1 MMRKK
6 IIIAAI
12 TIIVIILATW
22 GWSHWFS
29 RTRIA
34 FVNYQAIELAQI
46 SRANDNG
53 MIKIENLSVEN
64 LDELNK
70 YDMVFVQAM
79 GLKLT
84 GEQRKLITTAAQKGV
99 PMLSTMITTPENDF
113 TTIAQVSADTLR
125 QYLGNGGRQNYRNLA
140 LYVRKYIDAKIFKA
154 PTPQPVVEHILGLLH
169 HRPKTEDKAAD
180 DLQFNSVNEYNAYL
194 KRQGLW
200 HEGAPAIVVMG
211 PMGEPTSLIAR
222 LEQTGNNVYPVNDIR
237 KFIDEGHA
245 DSIPLRA
252 VINMA
257 HGRVGDN
264 LVAFLQQKN
273 IPLFAPLNV
282 NQPEKD
288 WRNDKQGMMGGF
300 LSQSVTMPEIDG
312 AIRPFALFAHY
323 KGKDG
328 LDYVDAIPDRLNTFV
343 KTVNN
348 YIRLK
353 NIPNSKKRVAIYY
366 YKGPGQNA
374 LTASGMD
381 VCSSLFNLLT
391 TMKQQGYNVQ
401 GLPSSAEEL
410 GKLIQQQGAVLGTYA
425 KGAITHFIHTGHP
438 ALVNKEEY
446 DKWVKA
452 SIVGEKYKEVVKKN
466 GEFPGNYLATDKG
479 ELAIPRI
486 QLGNIVL
493 MPQLAVSTEGNSFK
507 IVHGT
512 DAAPSHAFIASYLW
526 MQHAF
531 KADVLVHFGTHGS
544 MEFTPK
550 KQIALSNEDWPDRLV
565 GAIPHIYIYTVGN
578 VGEGVIA
585 KRRSYA
591 CLQTYLTQP
600 YMKNDVR
607 TMYKALL
614 DKMDVYHTKV
624 AKKLPGITETALQV
638 KAMVVKMGIHRDLQ
652 LDANLKRPYNE
663 EQMQQVDNFIEE
675 LATEKI
681 GGHLYTLGVPYDT
694 QGLHSTVMA
703 MCADPIAYA
712 QFAVDKQKGRASD
725 VMMKQRSLFV
735 QRYLYPA
742 QKLVDKLLANPS
754 LGNPKMVCQV
764 LGIAPAELQK
774 AHHLCE
780 ALNAPS
786 SMMAMMQGM
795 SKKSPMAKG
804 MKKNMNSMKGN
815 MPKGMGMGGMRMQKP
830 SFSSHEKDLAFAVIE
845 AERTIMN
852 VAKYRKL
859 LIQSPAMELKS
870 ILNAIN
876 GGYTSPSPG
885 GDPVTNP
892 NTLPTGRNM
901 YSINAE
907 TTPSEAAWEQGK
919 QLAENTIALY
929 RQHHHDSIPRK
940 VSFTLWSSEF
950 IETQGASIA
959 QILYLLGVEPVR
971 DFFGRI
977 SDIKLI
983 PSKVLGRPRIDVVVQ
998 TSGQLRDLAAS
1009 RLFLINRAV
1018 EMAAAA
1024 HDDKYENMVSEGVK
1038 ETERVLTEK
1047 GVSPKEARS
1056 MAARR
1061 VFGGVNGSYGTN
1073 IQSMVMSSDQWENR
1087 SEIADTYLNNMGAFY
1102 GDDKEWEDF
1111 KQYAFEAALTRTDVI
1126 VQPRQSNLWG
1136 ALSLDHVY
1144 EFMGGL
1150 NVAVTKATGKEP
1162 DAYISDMRNHYN
1174 MRMQDLKEAVGIES
1188 RTTIFN
1194 PAYIKEHIKSGK
1206 EGADEFAKTIQN
1218 TFGWNVM
1225 RTNVIDQ
1232 QFWNKIYQVYIK
1244 DEYKVGI
1251 QKYFEQKNPAALEEI
1266 TAVMLEGARKGM
1278 WKPTRGQIKTLA
1290 SRHMDLVN
1298 RFKPSCSGFVCNNN
1312 KLRQFIAKEGAD
1324 NAVQQQQYL
1333 RNINQIRE
1341 KATGGKQGMTMK
1353 KETLSDNQNTTS
1365 DSVNGTV
1372 IIIVVLIAIIAVV
1385 LIVRRNRKMR

>member
-1 MMRKK
+1 
-6 IIIAAI
+6 
-12 TIIVIILATW
+12 
-22 GWSHWFS
+22 
-29 RTRIA
+29 
-34 FVNYQAIELAQI
+34 
-46 SRANDNG
+46 
-53 MIKIENLSVEN
+53 
-64 LDELNK
+64 
-70 YDMVFVQAM
+70 
-79 GLKLT
+79 
-84 GEQRKLITTAAQKGV
+84 
-99 PMLSTMITTPENDF
+99 
-113 TTIAQVSADTLR
+113 
-125 QYLGNGGRQNYRNLA
+125 
-140 LYVRKYIDAKIFKA
+140 
-154 PTPQPVVEHILGLLH
+154 
-169 HRPKTEDKAAD
+169 
-180 DLQFNSVNEYNAYL
+180 
-194 KRQGLW
+194 
-200 HEGAPAIVVMG
+200 
-211 PMGEPTSLIAR
+211 
-222 LEQTGNNVYPVNDIR
+222 
-237 KFIDEGHA
+237 
-245 DSIPLRA
+245 
-252 VINMA
+252 
-257 HGRVGDN
+257 
-264 LVAFLQQKN
+264 
-273 IPLFAPLNV
+273 
-282 NQPEKD
+282 
-288 WRNDKQGMMGGF
+288 
-300 LSQSVTMPEIDG
+300 
-312 AIRPFALFAHY
+312 
-323 KGKDG
+323 
-328 LDYVDAIPDRLNTFV
+328 
-343 KTVNN
+343 
-348 YIRLK
+348 
-353 NIPNSKKRVAIYY
+353 
-366 YKGPGQNA
+366 
-374 LTASGMD
+374 
-381 VCSSLFNLLT
+381 
-391 TMKQQGYNVQ
+391 
-401 GLPSSAEEL
+401 
-410 GKLIQQQGAVLGTYA
+410 
-425 KGAITHFIHTGHP
+425 
-438 ALVNKEEY
+438 
-446 DKWVKA
+446 
-452 SIVGEKYKEVVKKN
+452 
-466 GEFPGNYLATDKG
+466 
-479 ELAIPRI
+479 
-486 QLGNIVL
+486 
-493 MPQLAVSTEGNSFK
+493 
-507 IVHGT
+507 
-512 DAAPSHAFIASYLW
+512 
-526 MQHAF
+526 
-531 KADVLVHFGTHGS
+531 
-544 MEFTPK
+544 
-550 KQIALSNEDWPDRLV
+550 
-565 GAIPHIYIYTVGN
+565 
-578 VGEGVIA
+578 
-585 KRRSYA
+585 
-591 CLQTYLTQP
+591 
-600 YMKNDVR
+600 
-607 TMYKALL
+607 MYKALL

-652 LDANLKRPYNE
+652 LDANLKHPYNE
-663 EQMQQVDNFIEE
+663 QQMQQIDNFIEE

-712 QFAVDKQKGRASD
+712 QFAVYKQKGRASD
-725 VMMKQRSLFV
+725 VMMKQRTLFA
-735 QRYLYPA
+735 QHYLYPA

-815 MPKGMGMGGMRMQKP
+815 MPKGMGGMRMQKP

-870 ILNAIN
+870 ILNAMN

-983 PSKVLGRPRIDVVVQ
+983 PSKELGRPRIDVVVQ

-1018 EMAAAA
+1018 EMASAA

-1102 GDDKEWEDF
+1102 ADDKEWEDF

-1150 NVAVTKATGKEP
+1150 NVAVTKVTGKEP

-1174 MRMQDLKEAVGIES
+1174 MHMQDLKEAVGIES

-1251 QKYFEQKNPAALEEI
+1251 QKYFEQKNPAAIEEI
-1266 TAVMLEGARKGM
+1266 TAVMLEGVRKGM
-1278 WKPTRGQIKTLA
+1278 WKPTHEQIKTLA
-1290 SRHMDLVN
+1290 LRHMDLVN

-1341 KATGGKQGMTMK
+1341 KATDGKQGMIMK

-1372 IIIVVLIAIIAVV
+1372 IIIVVLIAIIAVA
-1385 LIVRRNRKMR
+1385 LIVRHNRKMR

>member
-1 MMRKK
+1 
-6 IIIAAI
+6 
-12 TIIVIILATW
+12 
-22 GWSHWFS
+22 
-29 RTRIA
+29 
-34 FVNYQAIELAQI
+34 
-46 SRANDNG
+46 
-53 MIKIENLSVEN
+53 
-64 LDELNK
+64 
-70 YDMVFVQAM
+70 
-79 GLKLT
+79 
-84 GEQRKLITTAAQKGV
+84 
-99 PMLSTMITTPENDF
+99 
-113 TTIAQVSADTLR
+113 
-125 QYLGNGGRQNYRNLA
+125 
-140 LYVRKYIDAKIFKA
+140 
-154 PTPQPVVEHILGLLH
+154 
-169 HRPKTEDKAAD
+169 
-180 DLQFNSVNEYNAYL
+180 
-194 KRQGLW
+194 
-200 HEGAPAIVVMG
+200 
-211 PMGEPTSLIAR
+211 
-222 LEQTGNNVYPVNDIR
+222 
-237 KFIDEGHA
+237 
-245 DSIPLRA
+245 
-252 VINMA
+252 
-257 HGRVGDN
+257 
-264 LVAFLQQKN
+264 
-273 IPLFAPLNV
+273 
-282 NQPEKD
+282 
-288 WRNDKQGMMGGF
+288 
-300 LSQSVTMPEIDG
+300 
-312 AIRPFALFAHY
+312 
-323 KGKDG
+323 
-328 LDYVDAIPDRLNTFV
+328 
-343 KTVNN
+343 
-348 YIRLK
+348 
-353 NIPNSKKRVAIYY
+353 
-366 YKGPGQNA
+366 
-374 LTASGMD
+374 
-381 VCSSLFNLLT
+381 
-391 TMKQQGYNVQ
+391 
-401 GLPSSAEEL
+401 
-410 GKLIQQQGAVLGTYA
+410 
-425 KGAITHFIHTGHP
+425 
-438 ALVNKEEY
+438 
-446 DKWVKA
+446 
-452 SIVGEKYKEVVKKN
+452 
-466 GEFPGNYLATDKG
+466 
-479 ELAIPRI
+479 
-486 QLGNIVL
+486 
-493 MPQLAVSTEGNSFK
+493 
-507 IVHGT
+507 
-512 DAAPSHAFIASYLW
+512 
-526 MQHAF
+526 
-531 KADVLVHFGTHGS
+531 
-544 MEFTPK
+544 
-550 KQIALSNEDWPDRLV
+550 
-565 GAIPHIYIYTVGN
+565 
-578 VGEGVIA
+578 
-585 KRRSYA
+585 
-591 CLQTYLTQP
+591 
-600 YMKNDVR
+600 
-607 TMYKALL
+607 MYKVLL

-652 LDANLKRPYNE
+652 LDANLKHPYNE
-663 EQMQQVDNFIEE
+663 QQMQQIDNFIEE

-725 VMMKQRSLFV
+725 VMMKQRVLFV
-735 QRYLYPA
+735 QHYLYPA

-795 SKKSPMAKG
+795 SKKSPMVKG

-815 MPKGMGMGGMRMQKP
+815 MPKGMGGMRMQKP

-870 ILNAIN
+870 ILNAMN

-983 PSKVLGRPRIDVVVQ
+983 PSKELGRPRIDIVVQ

-1150 NVAVTKATGKEP
+1150 NVVVTKATGKEP

-1174 MRMQDLKEAVGIES
+1174 MHMQDLKEAVGIES

-1251 QKYFEQKNPAALEEI
+1251 QKYFEQKNPAAIEEI

-1278 WKPTRGQIKTLA
+1278 WKPTHEQIKTLA

-1341 KATGGKQGMTMK
+1341 KATDGKQGMTMK

-1372 IIIVVLIAIIAVV
+1372 IIIVVLIAIIAVA
-1385 LIVRRNRKMR
+1385 LIVRHNRKMR

>member
-1 MMRKK
+1 MKKK

-22 GWSHWFS
+22 GWNHWFS

-53 MIKIENLSVEN
+53 MIKIENLSAEN

-84 GEQRKLITTAAQKGV
+84 GEQR
-99 PMLSTMITTPENDF
+99 
-113 TTIAQVSADTLR
+113 
-125 QYLGNGGRQNYRNLA
+125 RNLA
-140 LYVRKYIDAKIFKA
+140 LYVRKYIDAKIFRA

-180 DLQFNSVNEYNAYL
+180 DLQFNSVKEYNAYL
-194 KRQGLW
+194 KKQGLW

-410 GKLIQQQGAVLGTYA
+410 EKLIQQQGAVLGTYA
-425 KGAITHFIHTGHP
+425 KGTIAHFIHAGHP

-446 DKWVKA
+446 NKWVKA

-550 KQIALSNEDWPDRLV
+550 KQIALSNEDWSDRLV
-565 GAIPHIYIYTVGN
+565 GSIPHIYIYTVGN

-830 SFSSHEKDLAFAVIE
+830 SFSSHEKDFAFAVIE

-852 VAKYRKL
+852 VAKYHKL
-859 LIQSPAMELKS
+859 LIQSPAMELRS
-870 ILNAIN
+870 ILNAMN

-1150 NVAVTKATGKEP
+1150 NIAVTKATGKEP

-1278 WKPTRGQIKTLA
+1278 WKPTHEQIKTLA

-1341 KATGGKQGMTMK
+1341 KATDGKQGMTMK

-1365 DSVNGTV
+1365 DSVNGMV

>member
-1 MMRKK
+1 
-6 IIIAAI
+6 
-12 TIIVIILATW
+12 
-22 GWSHWFS
+22 
-29 RTRIA
+29 
-34 FVNYQAIELAQI
+34 
-46 SRANDNG
+46 
-53 MIKIENLSVEN
+53 
-64 LDELNK
+64 
-70 YDMVFVQAM
+70 M
-79 GLKLT
+79 G
-84 GEQRKLITTAAQKGV
+84 
-99 PMLSTMITTPENDF
+99 S
-113 TTIAQVSADTLR
+113 
-125 QYLGNGGRQNYRNLA
+125 
-140 LYVRKYIDAKIFKA
+140 
-154 PTPQPVVEHILGLLH
+154 
-169 HRPKTEDKAAD
+169 
-180 DLQFNSVNEYNAYL
+180 
-194 KRQGLW
+194 
-200 HEGAPAIVVMG
+200 
-211 PMGEPTSLIAR
+211 
-222 LEQTGNNVYPVNDIR
+222 
-237 KFIDEGHA
+237 
-245 DSIPLRA
+245 
-252 VINMA
+252 
-257 HGRVGDN
+257 
-264 LVAFLQQKN
+264 
-273 IPLFAPLNV
+273 
-282 NQPEKD
+282 
-288 WRNDKQGMMGGF
+288 
-300 LSQSVTMPEIDG
+300 
-312 AIRPFALFAHY
+312 
-323 KGKDG
+323 
-328 LDYVDAIPDRLNTFV
+328 
-343 KTVNN
+343 
-348 YIRLK
+348 
-353 NIPNSKKRVAIYY
+353 
-366 YKGPGQNA
+366 
-374 LTASGMD
+374 
-381 VCSSLFNLLT
+381 
-391 TMKQQGYNVQ
+391 
-401 GLPSSAEEL
+401 
-410 GKLIQQQGAVLGTYA
+410 
-425 KGAITHFIHTGHP
+425 
-438 ALVNKEEY
+438 
-446 DKWVKA
+446 
-452 SIVGEKYKEVVKKN
+452 
-466 GEFPGNYLATDKG
+466 
-479 ELAIPRI
+479 
-486 QLGNIVL
+486 
-493 MPQLAVSTEGNSFK
+493 
-507 IVHGT
+507 
-512 DAAPSHAFIASYLW
+512 
-526 MQHAF
+526 
-531 KADVLVHFGTHGS
+531 
-544 MEFTPK
+544 
-550 KQIALSNEDWPDRLV
+550 
-565 GAIPHIYIYTVGN
+565 IPHIYIYTVGN

-663 EQMQQVDNFIEE
+663 EQMQRVDNFIEE

-681 GGHLYTLGVPYDT
+681 GGHLYTMGVPYDT

-742 QKLVDKLLANPS
+742 QKLVDKLLAKPS

-780 ALNAPS
+780 ALNAPT

-795 SKKSPMAKG
+795 NKKSPMTKG

-830 SFSSHEKDLAFAVIE
+830 SFSSHEKDFAFAVIE

-859 LIQSPAMELKS
+859 LIQSPAMELRS
-870 ILNAIN
+870 ILNAMN

-983 PSKVLGRPRIDVVVQ
+983 PSKELGRPRIDVVVQ

-1150 NVAVTKATGKEP
+1150 NIAVTKATGKEP

-1174 MRMQDLKEAVGIES
+1174 MHMQDLKEAVGIES

-1278 WKPTRGQIKTLA
+1278 WKPTHEQIKTLA

-1341 KATGGKQGMTMK
+1341 KATDGKQGMTMK

-1372 IIIVVLIAIIAVV
+1372 IIIVVLIAIIAVAF
-1385 LIVRRNRKMR
+1385 IVRRNRKVR